1 MALLIERHYSLSSFI
16 SLSVRVA
23 SSPLPFLQD
32 LHHSHTASSYIIKI
46 TSLPSLDTSRAT
58 SSHHYPSSLSYYDYP
73 VSRYSFA
80 AIFIMIF
87 YTVRLLF
94 VCVRELRNRK
104 HGFFTVILNYFS
116 SFFSTLSLV
125 LSKRLAVTFLN
136 KKIYIPFNL
145 LTISIH
151 SLFLPVSCQFLQ
163 CYSPVP
169 FSLLPYFFNII
180 FEYFE
185 CYSFTHFPD
194 SSQFLSPLFPA
205 DQVLPA
211 SNEVEYT

>member
-125 LSKRLAVTFLN
+125 WQSLFSI

-151 SLFLPVSCQFLQ
+151 SLFLPVSCQFFQ

-180 FEYFE
+180 FRI
-185 CYSFTHFPD
+185 
-194 SSQFLSPLFPA
+194 L
-205 DQVLPA
+205 
-211 SNEVEYT
+211 